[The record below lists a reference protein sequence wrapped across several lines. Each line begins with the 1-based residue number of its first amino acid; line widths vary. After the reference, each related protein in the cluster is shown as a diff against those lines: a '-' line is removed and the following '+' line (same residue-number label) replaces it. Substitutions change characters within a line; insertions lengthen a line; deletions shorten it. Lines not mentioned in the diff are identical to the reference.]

1 MNEVFKYWLLS
12 SYVNAI
18 EVHFFDSP
26 RRYTLLGV
34 TTIIASKNV
43 IKIIDRNESRIYRVV
58 K

>member
-12 SYVNAI
+12 SYVNTI